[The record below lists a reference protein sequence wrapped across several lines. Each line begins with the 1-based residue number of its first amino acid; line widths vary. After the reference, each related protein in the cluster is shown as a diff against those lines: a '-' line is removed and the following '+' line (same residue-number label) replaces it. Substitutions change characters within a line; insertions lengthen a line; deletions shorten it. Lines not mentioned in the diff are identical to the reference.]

1 MAGTV
6 KLLEQEQEQEQQQQ
20 QAQAPV
26 ASIYLLVGLR
36 TFLDD

>member
-6 KLLEQEQEQEQQQQ
+6 KLLELEQEQQQQ